1 MELFEEFQEAARE
14 EKKKSTSEE
23 TKVAALMAELEETK
37 NKMADLEESIL
48 DLSKT
53 KVTSSSATA
62 VEQDPLVELKQTLLD
77 ALNTMQVDLVETEEE
92 EYTSGLASK
101 VRGSF
106 VLKKKEFSPKEW
118 PRGGGGIDSSSEGSE
133 SERALALVEPKEGG
147 DVAVAQLELEL
158 EKLRVQALRVEVLE
172 EKINAIEISAR
183 AREKELLL
191 LLEEKDKS
199 LTSLEQI
206 VRDQES
212 FVAEIRQAEIL
223 QASSDVQS
231 GLEVELE
238 SRLMSAQATIAEVEA
253 EKNKLQSQVEE
264 LQASLADGSM
274 AKGQEGEKDPLLPEP
289 ASQVEEDKEEK
300 SAEEAERFADQEKLI
315 RSLQSQLKEKETQE
329 QQNVLTNNLEASQ
342 EDKLNQQVARI
353 RQLEIEMSQMATV
366 QESDQIVREL
376 TEAKMTIH
384 QLKQEL
390 ELVRLS
396 ALAPGSEKAAGEL
409 SNGKEGPI
417 ENVSFLPVEEKPKK
431 ASKSLSNGHDN
442 LKNGVFKR
450 NPPGSFVL
458 KKKYFT
464 PKQLQ
469 SISRGSFKLKKK
481 EFTRKPWPRTAASA
495 QGKAGKQRG
504 GTFNLKKKEFSR
516 KTWPRTQS
524 SSFVRGAPGSF
535 VLKKKQFSPKQIPR
549 AGPKAIKSEGSVF
562 FSESS
567 FKSQA

>member
-1 MELFEEFQEAARE
+1 
-14 EKKKSTSEE
+14 
-23 TKVAALMAELEETK
+23 
-37 NKMADLEESIL
+37 
-48 DLSKT
+48 
-53 KVTSSSATA
+53 
-62 VEQDPLVELKQTLLD
+62 
-77 ALNTMQVDLVETEEE
+77 
-92 EYTSGLASK
+92 
-101 VRGSF
+101 
-106 VLKKKEFSPKEW
+106 
-118 PRGGGGIDSSSEGSE
+118 
-133 SERALALVEPKEGG
+133 
-147 DVAVAQLELEL
+147 
-158 EKLRVQALRVEVLE
+158 
-172 EKINAIEISAR
+172 
-183 AREKELLL
+183 
-191 LLEEKDKS
+191 
-199 LTSLEQI
+199 
-206 VRDQES
+206 
-212 FVAEIRQAEIL
+212 
-223 QASSDVQS
+223 
-231 GLEVELE
+231 
-238 SRLMSAQATIAEVEA
+238 
-253 EKNKLQSQVEE
+253 
-264 LQASLADGSM
+264 
-274 AKGQEGEKDPLLPEP
+274 
-289 ASQVEEDKEEK
+289 
-300 SAEEAERFADQEKLI
+300 
-315 RSLQSQLKEKETQE
+315 
-329 QQNVLTNNLEASQ
+329 
-342 EDKLNQQVARI
+342 
-353 RQLEIEMSQMATV
+353 
-366 QESDQIVREL
+366 
-376 TEAKMTIH
+376 MTIH

-417 ENVSFLPVEEKPKK
+417 ENVSFLQVEEKPKK

-481 EFTRKPWPRTAASA
+481 EFTRKTWPRTAASAQGKAGKQSGGTFNLKKKEFSRKPWPRTAASA
-495 QGKAGKQRG
+495 QGKAGKHRG